1 MQQID
6 GLEPAAAIRPAP
18 TVTEDNRFFWEAA
31 AQGRLVAQRC
41 QGCHRLHH
49 PPRPMCPNCHG
60 LEYDEVELSGRGR
73 VYSYAILHHPQN
85 PKFAYPLLAALVEL
99 DEGIRLVTNIVGVE
113 PGDLRIGMPVRVT
126 FEATVG
132 DTSVPVFE
140 RCDSDS

>member
-6 GLEPAAAIRPAP
+6 GLQPSAALRPAP
-18 TVTEDNRFFWEAA
+18 SVTEDSRFFWVAA

-41 QGCHRLHH
+41 LGCRRLHH

-60 LEYDEVELSGRGR
+60 LEHEEVELSGRGR
-73 VYSYAILHHPQN
+73 VYSYAVLHHPQN

-113 PGDLRIGMPVRVT
+113 PSDLRIGMPVRVT
-126 FEATVG
+126 FAATAG
-132 DTSVPVFE
+132 DMSVPVFE